1 MSTGNFTDW
10 TGNMLDI
17 GPLYPFV
24 GSEVLMVVIGF
35 VFVIG
40 WFVLQA
46 RVESREIG
54 EDLRLANG
62 KLGVTGHA
70 HGAAD

>member
-17 GPLYPFV
+17 GPIYPFV
-24 GSEVLMVVIGF
+24 GTEVLMVIIGF
-35 VFVIG
+35 IFVIG

-46 RVESREIG
+46 KVESEEIV

-62 KLGVTGHA
+62 KLGATR
-70 HGAAD
+70 GAAD

>member
-24 GSEVLMVVIGF
+24 GSEVVMVVIGF

>member
-17 GPLYPFV
+17 GPIYPFV
-24 GSEVLMVVIGF
+24 GSEVLMVIIGF
-35 VFVIG
+35 IFVIG

-46 RVESREIG
+46 GVESREIG
-54 EDLRLANG
+54 EDLKLANG
-62 KLGVTGHA
+62 RLRSGGA
-70 HGAAD
+70 RGAAE